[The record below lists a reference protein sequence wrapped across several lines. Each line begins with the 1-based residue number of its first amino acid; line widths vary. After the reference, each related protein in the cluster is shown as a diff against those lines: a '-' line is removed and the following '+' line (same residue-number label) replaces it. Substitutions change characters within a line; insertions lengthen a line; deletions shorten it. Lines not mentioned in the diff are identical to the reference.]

1 MKHVSVVERSRSQ
14 VARPLKVLVPLIQE
28 ELISGNEA
36 GMEHYI
42 KAGRMLNEVKDSDQV
57 AHGSWSRWLKSN
69 FELGQRTAQDYM
81 RVARKADEVGAKNEA
96 SFVFGNTIDKA
107 LGREERTI
115 KSVTKKNKLK
125 SLFDGVD
132 RVNVTRMAD
141 ERQSRDNEIKLHR
154 ELALQ
159 LIDLGYRAMATRL
172 HPDAGGS
179 RDAMSRL
186 NTVRHE
192 LREFAATRRFV

>member
-1 MKHVSVVERSRSQ
+1 MNVAVVRKNQ
-14 VARPLKVLVPLIQE
+14 IARPLKVLVPLIQE
-28 ELISGNEA
+28 ELIEGTQA

-57 AHGSWSRWLKSN
+57 PYGSWRRWLKDN
-69 FELGQRTAQDYM
+69 FTLSHGTANDYM
-81 RVARKADEVGAKNEA
+81 RVARKVDADPTCIA
-96 SFVFGNTIDKA
+96 SYTTIDLA
-107 LGREERTI
+107 VGREPRTI

-132 RVNVTRMAD
+132 KVNVTRLAD
-141 ERQSRDNEIKLHR
+141 QRQSREDELKLHR

-159 LIDLGYRAMATRL
+159 IIDLGYRAMATRL
-172 HPDAGGS
+172 HPDTGGS

-186 NTVRHE
+186 NTVRHA
-192 LREFAATRRFV
+192 LKEFAATRRFV

>member
-1 MKHVSVVERSRSQ
+1 MERAKMNIAVRNAQQ

-28 ELISGNEA
+28 ELIEGAQA

-57 AHGSWSRWLKSN
+57 PYGSWGRWLKSN
-69 FELGQRTAQDYM
+69 FTLSQKTAIDYM
-81 RVARKADEVGAKNEA
+81 RIARIADEQGSTFNVDVKSLDA
-96 SFVFGNTIDKA
+96 A
-107 LGREERTI
+107 LGREPRTI

-132 RVNVTRMAD
+132 KVNVTRLAD
-141 ERQSRDNEIKLHR
+141 ERQSREDEVKLHR

-159 LIDLGYRAMATRL
+159 IIDLGYRAMATRL

-186 NTVRHE
+186 NTVRHD
-192 LREFAATRRFV
+192 LKEFAATRRFV

>member
-1 MKHVSVVERSRSQ
+1 MPNVAVARNKTQ

-28 ELISGNEA
+28 ELIAGNEA

-42 KAGRMLNEVKDSDQV
+42 KAGTMLNEVKDSGQV
-57 AHGSWSRWLKSN
+57 PYGSWGRWVKDN
-69 FELGQRTAQDYM
+69 FQIGRKTASDYM
-81 RVARKADEVGAKNEA
+81 RIAAKVDEGHLFRRETSIDEAVGR
-96 SFVFGNTIDKA
+96 DP
-107 LGREERTI
+107 RTI

-132 RVNVTRMAD
+132 KVNVTRLAD
-141 ERQSRDNEIKLHR
+141 ERQSREDEIKLHR

-159 LIDLGYRAMATRL
+159 IIDLGYRAMATRL

-192 LREFAATRRFV
+192 LKEFAATRRFV

>member
-1 MKHVSVVERSRSQ
+1 MNIAVQKPKTQVS
-14 VARPLKVLVPLIQE
+14 RPLKVLVPLIQE
-28 ELISGNEA
+28 ELMAGGEA

-42 KAGRMLNEVKDSDQV
+42 KAGRMLNEVKDSGQV
-57 AHGSWSRWLKSN
+57 PYGSWRKWLKNN
-69 FELGQRTAQDYM
+69 FALSHDTANDYM
-81 RVARKADEVGAKNEA
+81 RVARKADDPSCRELPTSINSV
-96 SFVFGNTIDKA
+96 
-107 LGREERTI
+107 LGRERTV

-125 SLFDGVD
+125 ALFDGVD
-132 RVNVTRMAD
+132 KVNVTRLAD
-141 ERQSRDNEIKLHR
+141 ERQSRDDEVKLHR

-159 LIDLGYRAMATRL
+159 IIDLGYRAMATPL

-192 LREFAATRRFV
+192 LKEFAATRRFV

>member
-1 MKHVSVVERSRSQ
+1 MRRSVVD
-14 VARPLKVLVPLIQE
+14 PP
-28 ELISGNEA
+28 
-36 GMEHYI
+36 
-42 KAGRMLNEVKDSDQV
+42 
-57 AHGSWSRWLKSN
+57 
-69 FELGQRTAQDYM
+69 
-81 RVARKADEVGAKNEA
+81 
-96 SFVFGNTIDKA
+96 
-107 LGREERTI
+107 RTI

-132 RVNVTRMAD
+132 KVNVTRLAD
-141 ERQSRDNEIKLHR
+141 ERQSREHEIKLHR

-159 LIDLGYRAMATRL
+159 IIDLGYRAMATRL

-192 LREFAATRRFV
+192 LKEFAATRRFV